1 MILKTRAFIIVGSG
15 YPRVTYQA
23 VTYGCVTYP
32 LVTYGGVGKG
42 TLSSRGV
49 STMS

>member
-1 MILKTRAFIIVGSG
+1 MILISRGFIIVGSG
-15 YPRVTYQA
+15 YSRVTYQA
-23 VTYGCVTYP
+23 VTYGRVTYP